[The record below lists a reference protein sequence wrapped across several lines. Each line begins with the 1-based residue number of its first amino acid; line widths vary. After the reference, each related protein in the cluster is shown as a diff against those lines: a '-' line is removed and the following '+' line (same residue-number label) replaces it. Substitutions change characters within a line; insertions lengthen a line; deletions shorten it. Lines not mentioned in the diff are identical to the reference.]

1 MAVAKSRTKR
11 AAAPRKAIPGKGRLT
26 VIGERPLVA
35 ETLESLLD
43 DDTTPTARFF
53 VRNNGLLPE
62 RTRQPERWT
71 VTIDGEVEQPL
82 ALTLAELKKNF
93 APVTSRL
100 LLECGG
106 NGRSFFSPRA
116 KGVQWTHGG
125 AGCPEWTGVRV
136 ADVLAAARLKPS
148 ALFSGHYGVDPTVSG
163 STRKPAMSRG
173 VPIAK
178 LLDDS
183 NLIAWAINGEPLPL
197 LHGFPLRL
205 VIPGWPASVSAKW
218 LTRIWIR
225 DRYHDGPGMGGE
237 SYRVPVKPMRPG
249 DPVDLENLV
258 DLESMPVRSIIS
270 RPADEAR
277 FAAGTRVVDLRGAA
291 WAGDHTVA
299 RVDLSID
306 GGATW
311 QAADLAPLRNSH
323 DWQRWTASLTFPS
336 DGYFEILA
344 RATDSRGVMQPY
356 KVANWNPHGY
366 GGNPMHRIGIRI
378 GRS

>member
-1 MAVAKSRTKR
+1 MTVPKPRTRR
-11 AAAPRKAIPGKGRLT
+11 AAAPRKVVPGKGRLT
-26 VIGERPLVA
+26 VIGARPLVA
-35 ETLESLLD
+35 ETPESLLD

-53 VRNNGLLPE
+53 VRNNGLLPA
-62 RTRQPERWT
+62 RTRQAERWT
-71 VTIDGEVEQPL
+71 VTIEGEVEQPL
-82 ALTLAELKKNF
+82 TLTLAELKKNF

-148 ALFSGHYGVDPTVSG
+148 ALFSGHYGVDPTLSG

-205 VIPGWPASVSAKW
+205 VIPGWPASITTKW

-237 SYRVPVKPMRPG
+237 SYRVPVKPVRPG
-249 DPVDLENLV
+249 EPVDLDNLV

-270 RPADEAR
+270 RPADAAR
-277 FAAGTRVVDLRGAA
+277 FAAGTRVVELRGAA
-291 WAGDHTVA
+291 WAGDHGCA
-299 RVDLSID
+299 C
-306 GGATW
+306 
-311 QAADLAPLRNSH
+311 
-323 DWQRWTASLTFPS
+323 
-336 DGYFEILA
+336 
-344 RATDSRGVMQPY
+344 
-356 KVANWNPHGY
+356 
-366 GGNPMHRIGIRI
+366 
-378 GRS
+378 RSVH

>member
-1 MAVAKSRTKR
+1 M
-11 AAAPRKAIPGKGRLT
+11 
-26 VIGERPLVA
+26 
-35 ETLESLLD
+35 
-43 DDTTPTARFF
+43 
-53 VRNNGLLPE
+53 RNNGLLPE
-62 RTRQPERWT
+62 RIRQPERWT
-71 VTIDGEVEQPL
+71 LTIDGEVDES
-82 ALTLAELKKNF
+82 LTLSLAELKKNF
-93 APVTSRL
+93 APVTARL

-136 ADVLAAARLKPS
+136 ADVLAAARLKRS
-148 ALFSGHYGVDPTVSG
+148 AVFSGHYGCDPTVSG
-163 STRKPAMSRG
+163 GTRKPAMSRG

-205 VIPGWPASVSAKW
+205 VVPGWPASISTKW

-225 DRYHDGPGMGGE
+225 NRYHDGPGMGGE
-237 SYRVPVKPMRPG
+237 NYRVPVKPIRPG
-249 DPVDLENLV
+249 DPIDPGNLT

-270 RPADEAR
+270 RPADLAR
-277 FAAGTRVVDLRGAA
+277 FAAGTRVIDLRGAA
-291 WAGDHTVA
+291 WAGDDTVT

-311 QAADLAPLRNSH
+311 QAVDLSPPRNRH
-323 DWQRWTASLTFPS
+323 DWQRWTASLPFPS
-336 DGYFEILA
+336 DGYFEILS
-344 RATDSRGVMQPY
+344 RATDSRGVMQPFH
-356 KVANWNPHGY
+356 ATNWNPHGY
-366 GGNPMHRIGIRI
+366 GGNPMHRISIRI
-378 GRS
+378 GK